1 MMHIDVD
8 NETAPPPLRILHL
21 AFEDH
26 RQPGSGGGSL
36 RTREINTRLAE
47 RHEITSVVARYKGA
61 TPRVEDGITY
71 QPLGLALGRVGGI
84 VSYHL
89 ALPWFVMRHQADVI
103 VEDFAAPHSSNLVPL
118 WTKCPTVA
126 VVQYLFAR
134 EKSRQYHLPLWVL
147 EETGVRMHRYF
158 VAVSRHIADRIS
170 AVNADAVVDAVYA
183 GVDPEPGP
191 TTGPERRDLLYIG
204 RLEFEQKGLDLLVD
218 ALEIV
223 LRARPGTRLRIA
235 GDGPGGERLAQLLS
249 SRGLAGAVDWLGR
262 IEGRAKWD
270 ALRRAAVVL
279 MPSRFETFGL
289 VALEAMAVGT
299 PVVGFN
305 LPSLQEINGS
315 SDSLT
320 LVEPEDGVGLGRA
333 ASDLL
338 GDPGRQRAIART
350 GLARAAAFDW
360 DQAARAQE
368 RLYRAAIADH
378 RQRSSRARLRLF
390 VNCLRRLRRRRPGE
404 GSTGLDPV
412 DRRCLSQV

>member
-1 MMHIDVD
+1 MMNIDVD
-8 NETAPPPLRILHL
+8 NETVPPPLRILHL

-61 TPRVEDGITY
+61 TRRVEDGITY

-89 ALPWFVMRHQADVI
+89 ALPWFVMRHRADVI

-147 EETGVRMHRYF
+147 EETGVQMHRYF
-158 VAVSRHIADRIS
+158 VTVSRHIADRVR
-170 AVNADAVVDAVYA
+170 AVNAEAVIDAVYA
-183 GVDPEPGP
+183 GVEPEPGP

-218 ALEIV
+218 ALEV
-223 LRARPGTRLRIA
+223 VRQARPGTRLRIA

-249 SRGLAGAVDWLGR
+249 GRGLAGSVDWLGR
-262 IEGRAKWD
+262 VGGRAKWD
-270 ALRRAAVVL
+270 ALRQAAVVV

-305 LPSLQEINGS
+305 LPSLQEINGAS
-315 SDSLT
+315 NSLT
-320 LVEPEDGVGLGRA
+320 LVEPEDGVDLGRA
-333 ASDLL
+333 AADLL
-338 GDPGRQRAIART
+338 GDPGRQREIAGA
-350 GLARAAAFDW
+350 GLARAAEFDW

-378 RQRSSRARLRLF
+378 RERSGGARLRLF
-390 VNCLRRLRRRRPGE
+390 LDCLRGLRRRRPGQ
-404 GSTGLDPV
+404 GSTVLDPV
-412 DRRCLSQV
+412 AASYLSHL